1 MSKTIYVKY
10 SNERSR
16 ELSIITKIIQDEE
29 GNKSLVKVP
38 AFAEAKKH
46 VENMEKYY
54 KSLNENYR
62 NSEKIDIN
70 KCALNKDGT
79 VAFEFINGE
88 TLEQRLDLLVN
99 KGQYKQA
106 IITIKDYFDEL
117 KKYNSS
123 VKFQKTEEF
132 VNIFGNVS
140 TFENSHSGK
149 INDIDRVFGNVI
161 LNNNKYIF
169 IDYEWSF
176 EFPVPLEYIL
186 FRAVHYYVN
195 SEQQR
200 KILIDEGIYDLIG
213 LNKEQIDECLLMES
227 NFQKYVSGTVASL
240 GMLHDDMVKENA
252 HMNDILY
259 GLNAEKRKKNIRI
272 YFDEGEGFSE
282 ENSKMYMAEKN
293 GSEFSFK
300 VNFDKNYKRVRI
312 DVTEEQAVI
321 KISDFSLNNISVCD
335 DEFVSTNG
343 YQLEK
348 NVWAFMDGDP
358 NFMIDK
364 DIKSGDSISI
374 TYSIDNVGKNAAL
387 SIKDAYQ
394 KKDNAYQKIKSDYA
408 ELSNKLECADI
419 TINELMNSFSW
430 RITKPIRKIGSLLR
444 K

>member
-38 AFAEAKKH
+38 AFAEAKNH

-195 SEQQR
+195 SEHQR

-259 GLNAEKRKKNIRI
+259 GLNADKRKKSIRI

-374 TYSIDNVGKNAAL
+374 NYCIDEVRKNAAL
-387 SIKDAYQ
+387 SIKNAYQ